1 MIFKNNT
8 IYNFIMK
15 RGLEFEH
22 RDNIHKGWTISKKY
36 ADILLNNKNNK
47 NIHSILHSSYGEYL
61 SDLRSNH
68 LDMTNCMKYN
78 RAWQTLLNTFKNYK
92 NDSIVRNAITQFHY
106 TCHINI

>member
-1 MIFKNNT
+1 M

-15 RGLEFEH
+15 RGLEFE
-22 RDNIHKGWTISKKY
+22 RSDNIHKGWIISKKY
-36 ADILLNNKNNK
+36 AEILLNNKNNK

-78 RAWQTLLNTFKNYK
+78 RAWQTLLNTFKNCK
-92 NDSIVRNAITQFHY
+92 SDSIVRNAVSQFHY